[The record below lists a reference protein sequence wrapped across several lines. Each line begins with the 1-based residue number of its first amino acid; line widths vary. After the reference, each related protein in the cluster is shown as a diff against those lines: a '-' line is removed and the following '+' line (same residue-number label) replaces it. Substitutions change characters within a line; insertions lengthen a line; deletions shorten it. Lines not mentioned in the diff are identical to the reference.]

1 MNIVGCTALLVGSP
15 HLGYQPCSPTPD
27 VSQCKG
33 VVMSRPP
40 KAYSYIRFSTPKQ
53 AQGDSYRRQLQ
64 KATDYCA
71 EHNLQLDE
79 KTIDDFGLSAYR
91 GANMAIG
98 ALGRFFDAV
107 KSGKIEQGSYL
118 LVESVD
124 RLSRQTVEDALI
136 QFLAIISAGIV
147 IVTLDDKAV
156 YRKGQVETQNLL
168 LSIVF
173 MARANNESET
183 KSGRSRD
190 AWENGREQAR
200 ENNKVMKNS
209 RLPSWLKLEEGKIRP
224 IPERAAIVN
233 EMFELAKTGCGYEQ
247 IAKIFLE
254 KGYKTFGKEADW
266 RPAGIQA
273 VIKSQTVI
281 GVFQPHKLDIDSG
294 ERVPEGDPILGY
306 YPTIVSPALFEEVQ
320 HLISKRNKHSGSYRK
335 GTFNNLFSG
344 VLRCQCGESLR
355 YQNKGRAGS
364 PRNYLVCPKQNTAG
378 CKLPNMLYSRVEP
391 QLLQA
396 IFLLNNVMK
405 QRVEIEDKTIALK
418 NTLAELRVQLEAETQ
433 KRKKAAQLVL
443 ENDNDADFRVLFE
456 QCKKKTQAL
465 EEQVQQ
471 AERELFSRELSA
483 KTLKYIIKPDELKTT
498 EQRQLFNSQL
508 KMALKEIRFR
518 FDGGYLWAEY
528 KDLDGGLMLT
538 QVFENKLAGSSIYDG
553 SRYCVRKTQPNAPY
567 GVDPSVMQQEME
579 NDIRNSQKND
589 DGTDPDFED
598 LSSEYSQ

>member
-1 MNIVGCTALLVGSP
+1 
-15 HLGYQPCSPTPD
+15 
-27 VSQCKG
+27 
-33 VVMSRPP
+33 MSCPP

-53 AQGDSYRRQLQ
+53 AQGDSYHRQLQ

-71 EHNLQLDE
+71 KHNLQLVE
-79 KTIDDFGLSAYR
+79 KTIDDLGTSAFR
-91 GANMAIG
+91 GANMTEG

-124 RLSRQTVEDALI
+124 RLSRQAVVAALS
-136 QFLAIISAGIV
+136 QFLALISAGIV

-156 YRKGQVETQNLL
+156 YCSEKVETQNLL
-168 LSIVF
+168 LSIMF
-173 MARANNESET
+173 MVRANNESET
-183 KSGRSRD
+183 TSDRSRE
-190 AWENGREQAR
+190 AWDKGRKQAR
-200 ENNKVMKNS
+200 DNNQVMKNS
-209 RLPSWLKLEEGKIRP
+209 RLPSWLKWEEGKIMP
-224 IPERAAIVN
+224 IPERAAVVN
-233 EMFELAKTGCGYEQ
+233 EMFELAKSGSGYEQ
-247 IAKIFLE
+247 IAKAFLE

-273 VIKSQTVI
+273 VIKSQAVI
-281 GVFQPHKLDIDSG
+281 GVFQPHVIENG
-294 ERVPEGDPILGY
+294 HRVPADEPILGY

-378 CKLPNMLYSRVEP
+378 CKLPNMLYDKVEP

-396 IFLLNNVMK
+396 VFLLNRVMK
-405 QRVEIEDKTIALK
+405 QRVEGEDKTIALR
-418 NTLAELRVQLEAETQ
+418 TMLAELRVQLEVETQ

-443 ENDNDADFRVLFE
+443 DNDNDADYRVLFE

-465 EEQVQQ
+465 EEQIQR
-471 AERELFSRELSA
+471 AESDLMSRELSV
-483 KTLKYIIKPDELKTT
+483 KTLKYIVDPEDLSST
-498 EQRQLFNSQL
+498 EQRQRFNGQL
-508 KMALKEIRFR
+508 KTALKEIRFR

-528 KDLDGGLMLT
+528 MDIDGSRVLT
-538 QVFENKLAGSSIYDG
+538 QTFEDKLAGSSIYDG
-553 SRYCVRKTQPNAPY
+553 SSYLVRKTQTEAPY
-567 GVDPSVMQQEME
+567 DVDPSVMQKEM
-579 NDIRNSQKND
+579 DDYIRNLQKND

-598 LSSEYSQ
+598 LSSEYSK